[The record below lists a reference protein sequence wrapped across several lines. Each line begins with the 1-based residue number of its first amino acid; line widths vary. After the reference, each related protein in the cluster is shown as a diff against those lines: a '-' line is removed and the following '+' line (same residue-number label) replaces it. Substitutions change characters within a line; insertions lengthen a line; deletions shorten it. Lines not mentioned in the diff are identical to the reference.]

1 MLLICFS
8 SIAFSQV
15 SPVKDD
21 LHLLKTEE
29 VAKLNKKLA
38 AHKNHIG
45 IVIKHSESIEED
57 ALNYGR
63 GPNGVDVV
71 VWYSPAHTD
80 KEGTKQGSKVRIEVG
95 TYKEGD
101 LTDMSSNEIILANV
115 QLLKDKKYFEF
126 FDKVTDG
133 IYQKLNEAPVADS
146 TEAEVIA
153 TIVIVILIILWII
166 LFFICPDCA
175 LFLLYLI
182 PMFSK
187 GGSSG
192 SFSGGGS
199 TWKD

>member
-1 MLLICFS
+1 MLLIFFS
-8 SIAFSQV
+8 SISFAQV
-15 SPVKDD
+15 KPVKDD
-21 LHLLKTEE
+21 LNLLSSAE
-29 VAKLNKKLA
+29 ADMLNRKLA

-45 IVIKHSESIEED
+45 IVIKHSENIEED
-57 ALNYGR
+57 ALTYGR
-63 GPNGVDVV
+63 GPHGVDVV
-71 VWYSPAHTD
+71 VWYSPSYKD
-80 KEGTKQGSKVRIEVG
+80 KEGTQHGSKVRVEVG

-115 QLLKDKKYFEF
+115 QLLKDKKYYQF

-133 IYQKLNEAPVADS
+133 IYQKLNEDPVEVPS
-146 TEAEVIA
+146 TGSGLV
-153 TIVIVILIILWII
+153 VLIVILIILWII
-166 LFFICPDCA
+166 LFFICPNCT

-182 PMFSK
+182 PMFGK